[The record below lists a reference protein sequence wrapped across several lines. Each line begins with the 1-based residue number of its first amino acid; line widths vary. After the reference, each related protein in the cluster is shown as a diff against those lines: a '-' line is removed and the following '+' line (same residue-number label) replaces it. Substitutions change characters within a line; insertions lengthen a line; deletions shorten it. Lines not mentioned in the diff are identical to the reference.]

1 MPDMLVRLFDLPDD
15 TVAREALRAAGV
27 ICRRAENYE
36 RSAVLQFVKER
47 WPGWPDEVTAAFAHV
62 PPTLYI
68 ATRNDLIVGFAA
80 YNATRPDFF
89 GPTGVDESERG
100 NGVGGALLKQCLAAL
115 AAEGYAYAIIG
126 GVGPAIFYEKT
137 VNAVIIPDTEPGL
150 FGNHIRVQST

>member
-27 ICRRAENYE
+27 TCRRAENYE